1 MEPPRG
7 QAHYNIGNSFQQRL
21 PVFQR
26 PNLWYCPE
34 SRFGTRNPNVG
45 RGVRNQFPVSE
56 RGRGSQT
63 GFGFHM
69 SGQNCSGVQDSVRN
83 GNLVGFGLNN
93 VFGSGGQLNVQR
105 NAAANLFATGG
116 GQGFSQNFQHSNPGF
131 SQRQSTNQTVARG
144 NNQFHSVPSHFP
156 SKDSHLKKSQR
167 TKTLRYLDVNL
178 NNSKVSTEVENMSE
192 SRNFHLRNQNATY
205 STDQNQFD
213 TSGNSTICRE
223 GFLGTVSRN
232 QEKLNIA
239 DSNII
244 NPNVSLPRKTIERS
258 SSKESMILGK
268 IGDQSA
274 VDGDS
279 ITMSRSVGVGQNE
292 NKFIQGLSN
301 MNLASSFKQG

>member
-7 QAHYNIGNSFQQRL
+7 QANYNIGNSFQQRL

-26 PNLWYCPE
+26 PNLWYCLE

-69 SGQNCSGVQDSVRN
+69 SGQNYSGVQDSVRN

-131 SQRQSTNQTVARG
+131 SQRQSSNQV
-144 NNQFHSVPSHFP
+144 HSVPSHFP

-192 SRNFHLRNQNATY
+192 SRNFHLRNQNATN

-232 QEKLNIA
+232 QEKSNIA

-301 MNLASSFKQG
+301 MNFKQG

>member
-7 QAHYNIGNSFQQRL
+7 QANYNIGNSFQQRL

-69 SGQNCSGVQDSVRN
+69 SGQNYSGVQDSVRN

-131 SQRQSTNQTVARG
+131 SQRQSSNQV
-144 NNQFHSVPSHFP
+144 HSVPSHFP

-192 SRNFHLRNQNATY
+192 SRNFHLRNQNATN

-232 QEKLNIA
+232 QEKSNIA

-244 NPNVSLPRKTIERS
+244 NPNVSLPRKTIEWS

-301 MNLASSFKQG
+301 MNFKQG

>member
-7 QAHYNIGNSFQQRL
+7 QANYNIGNSFQQRL

-69 SGQNCSGVQDSVRN
+69 SGQNYSGVQDSVRN

-131 SQRQSTNQTVARG
+131 SQRQSSNQV
-144 NNQFHSVPSHFP
+144 HSVPSHFP

-213 TSGNSTICRE
+213 TSGNSTIYRE

-232 QEKLNIA
+232 QEKSNIA

-301 MNLASSFKQG
+301 MNFKQG

>member
-69 SGQNCSGVQDSVRN
+69 SGQNYSGVQDSVRN

-131 SQRQSTNQTVARG
+131 SQRQSSNQV
-144 NNQFHSVPSHFP
+144 HSVPSHFP

-192 SRNFHLRNQNATY
+192 SRNFHLRNQNATN

-232 QEKLNIA
+232 QEKSNIA

-301 MNLASSFKQG
+301 MNFKQG